1 MSLQN
6 KKIEINQQDEKGY
19 TAFMW
24 ASKEGHKDIVEM
36 LLQDERID
44 TNQLDSDIALMFA
57 SKKDHKEIA
66 KLLIIKYYREEVEI
80 FNSD

>member
-1 MSLQN
+1 
-6 KKIEINQQDEKGY
+6 
-19 TAFMW
+19 
-24 ASKEGHKDIVEM
+24 M

-66 KLLIIKYYREEVEI
+66 EMLIIKYKKIYFSFDDLLVKMC
-80 FNSD
+80 DW